1 MADVTPI
8 KTPAE
13 QALSAAFTTA
23 RETLPGKKLVRDL
36 VTDLEHEYPSAAAC
50 LI

>member
-13 QALSAAFTTA
+13 QALAAAYDGA
-23 RETLPGKKLVRDL
+23 RGRLPGQGAI
-36 VTDLEHEYPSAAAC
+36 AALREDAF
-50 LI
+50 